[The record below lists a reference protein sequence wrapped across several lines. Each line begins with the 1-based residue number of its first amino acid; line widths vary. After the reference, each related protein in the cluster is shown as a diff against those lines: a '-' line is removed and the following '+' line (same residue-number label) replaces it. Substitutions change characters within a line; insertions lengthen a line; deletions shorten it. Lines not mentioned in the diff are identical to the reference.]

1 MLYWN
6 KDPEEFASFL
16 DFHRLFLKQDLQR
29 REQNQR
35 MMLYTGPGIG
45 EHPNLKGLWA
55 GLLESRILLEEQFQ
69 GYSQVFAPVG
79 HQILLENY

>member
-6 KDPEEFASFL
+6 KDPEKLRSFL
-16 DFHRLFLKQDLQR
+16 GYHRLFWKQDLER

-35 MMLYTGPGIG
+35 MMLYTGLGIG
-45 EHPNLKGLWA
+45 EHPNLKGLWV

-69 GYSQVFAPVG
+69 GYSQVFRAVG
-79 HQILLENY
+79 HQILLGI